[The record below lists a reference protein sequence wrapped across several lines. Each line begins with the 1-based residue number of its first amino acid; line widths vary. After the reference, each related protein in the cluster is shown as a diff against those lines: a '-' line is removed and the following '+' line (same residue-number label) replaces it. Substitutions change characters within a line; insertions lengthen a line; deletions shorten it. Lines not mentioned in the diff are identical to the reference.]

1 MTNDKQLLRN
11 SSSKKKRTQ
20 GELLE
25 EISNKLSVIID
36 QLGNI
41 LDYKSPVEDD
51 NVEEQNRTQNY
62 DYVQDK
68 DGLVYHK
75 EELRLRDEDNI

>member
-41 LDYKSPVEDD
+41 LDYKSPVEDN

-75 EELRLRDEDNI
+75 DELRLRDEDNI

>member
-1 MTNDKQLLRN
+1 MTK
-11 SSSKKKRTQ
+11 SKRTQ

-25 EISNKLSVIID
+25 EISNKLTVIID

-51 NVEEQNRTQNY
+51 NVEEQIKVENY

>member
-1 MTNDKQLLRN
+1 MTK
-11 SSSKKKRTQ
+11 SKRTQ

-25 EISNKLSVIID
+25 EISYKLTVIID

-51 NVEEQNRTQNY
+51 NVEEQIKVENY

-75 EELRLRDEDNI
+75 DELRLRNENNI

>member
-1 MTNDKQLLRN
+1 MTK
-11 SSSKKKRTQ
+11 SKRTQ

-25 EISNKLSVIID
+25 EISNKLTVIID

-41 LDYKSPVEDD
+41 LDYKPPVEDD
-51 NVEEQNRTQNY
+51 NVEEQIKVENY

>member
-1 MTNDKQLLRN
+1 MTN
-11 SSSKKKRTQ
+11 KKRTQ

-25 EISNKLSVIID
+25 EISNKLTVIID
-36 QLGNI
+36 QLDNV
-41 LDYKSPVEDD
+41 LNYKPPVEDD
-51 NVEEQNRTQNY
+51 NKEETIKVENY

-75 EELRLRDEDNI
+75 EELRLRDESNI

>member
-1 MTNDKQLLRN
+1 MTK
-11 SSSKKKRTQ
+11 SKRTQ

-25 EISNKLSVIID
+25 EISYKLTVIID

-51 NVEEQNRTQNY
+51 NVEEQYSEQIDNNRG
-62 DYVQDK
+62 DYSSLF
-68 DGLVYHK
+68 GTIS
-75 EELRLRDEDNI
+75 ERDLDD

>member
-1 MTNDKQLLRN
+1 MT
-11 SSSKKKRTQ
+11 KKKRTQ

-25 EISNKLSVIID
+25 EISYKLTVIID

-41 LDYKSPVEDD
+41 LDYKPPFVDDTKEEKIEVE
-51 NVEEQNRTQNY
+51 NY

-68 DGLVYHK
+68 DLSLIH
-75 EELRLRDEDNI
+75 I

>member
-1 MTNDKQLLRN
+1 MTN
-11 SSSKKKRTQ
+11 KKRTQ

-25 EISNKLSVIID
+25 EISNKLTVIID
-36 QLGNI
+36 QLDNV
-41 LDYKSPVEDD
+41 LNYKPPVVDD
-51 NVEEQNRTQNY
+51 NKDETIKVENY

-75 EELRLRDEDNI
+75 EELRLRDESNI

>member
-1 MTNDKQLLRN
+1 MT
-11 SSSKKKRTQ
+11 KKKRTQ

-25 EISNKLSVIID
+25 EISYKLTVIID

-41 LDYKSPVEDD
+41 LDYKPPVEDD
-51 NVEEQNRTQNY
+51 NVEEQIKVENY

>member
-11 SSSKKKRTQ
+11 SSSKSKRTQ

-25 EISNKLSVIID
+25 EISYKLTVIID

-51 NVEEQNRTQNY
+51 NKEEQIKVENY

-75 EELRLRDEDNI
+75 DELKLRNENNI

>member
-1 MTNDKQLLRN
+1 MTK
-11 SSSKKKRTQ
+11 SKRTQ

-25 EISNKLSVIID
+25 EISYKLTVIID

-51 NVEEQNRTQNY
+51 NIEEQYPEQIDNNRGDYSSLFGVIREGCSNY
-62 DYVQDK
+62 RLANN
-68 DGLVYHK
+68 GLFLYT
-75 EELRLRDEDNI
+75 N

>member
-1 MTNDKQLLRN
+1 MTN
-11 SSSKKKRTQ
+11 KKRTQ

-25 EISNKLSVIID
+25 EISNKLTVIID
-36 QLGNI
+36 QLDNV
-41 LDYKSPVEDD
+41 LNYKPPVVDD
-51 NVEEQNRTQNY
+51 NKEETIKVENY

-75 EELRLRDEDNI
+75 EELRLRDESNI

>member
-1 MTNDKQLLRN
+1 MTK
-11 SSSKKKRTQ
+11 SKRTQ

-25 EISNKLSVIID
+25 EISYKLTVIID

-51 NVEEQNRTQNY
+51 NVEEQIKVENY
-62 DYVQDK
+62 DYVQDEN
-68 DGLVYHK
+68 GLVYHK
-75 EELRLRDEDNI
+75 DELKLRNENNI

>member
-41 LDYKSPVEDD
+41 LDYKSPVEDN

-68 DGLVYHK
+68 DRLVYHK

>member
-1 MTNDKQLLRN
+1 MTK
-11 SSSKKKRTQ
+11 SKRTQ

-25 EISNKLSVIID
+25 EISNKLTVIID

-51 NVEEQNRTQNY
+51 NIEEQYPEQIDNNRG
-62 DYVQDK
+62 DYSSLFGVI
-68 DGLVYHK
+68 
-75 EELRLRDEDNI
+75 REDNLDA

>member
-1 MTNDKQLLRN
+1 MTN
-11 SSSKKKRTQ
+11 KKRTQ

-25 EISNKLSVIID
+25 EISKKLTVIID
-36 QLGNI
+36 QLDNV
-41 LDYKSPVEDD
+41 LNYKPPVVDD
-51 NVEEQNRTQNY
+51 NVEEEIKVENY

-75 EELRLRDEDNI
+75 EELRLRDESNI

>member
-1 MTNDKQLLRN
+1 MT
-11 SSSKKKRTQ
+11 KKKRTQ

-25 EISNKLSVIID
+25 EISYKLTLIIN
-36 QLGNI
+36 QLDNV
-41 LDYKSPVEDD
+41 LNYKSPVEDN

-68 DGLVYHK
+68 NGLVYHK
-75 EELRLRDEDNI
+75 DELRLRNESNI

>member
-1 MTNDKQLLRN
+1 MT
-11 SSSKKKRTQ
+11 KKKRTQ

-25 EISNKLSVIID
+25 EISNKLTVIID
-36 QLGNI
+36 QLDNVVN
-41 LDYKSPVEDD
+41 YKPPVVDD
-51 NVEEQNRTQNY
+51 NVEEQIKVENY

-75 EELRLRDEDNI
+75 EELRLRDESNI

>member
-41 LDYKSPVEDD
+41 LDYKSPVEDN

-62 DYVQDK
+62 DYIQDK

>member
-1 MTNDKQLLRN
+1 MTN
-11 SSSKKKRTQ
+11 KKRTQ

-25 EISNKLSVIID
+25 EISNKLTVIID
-36 QLGNI
+36 QLDNV
-41 LDYKSPVEDD
+41 LNYKPPVVDD
-51 NVEEQNRTQNY
+51 NKEEAIKVENY

-75 EELRLRDEDNI
+75 EELRLRDESNI

>member
-1 MTNDKQLLRN
+1 MTK
-11 SSSKKKRTQ
+11 SKRTQ

-25 EISNKLSVIID
+25 EISNKLTVIID
-36 QLGNI
+36 QLDNV
-41 LDYKSPVEDD
+41 LNYKPPVVDD
-51 NVEEQNRTQNY
+51 NKEETIKVENY

-75 EELRLRDEDNI
+75 EELRLRDESNI

>member
-1 MTNDKQLLRN
+1 MTK
-11 SSSKKKRTQ
+11 SKRTQ

-25 EISNKLSVIID
+25 EISNKLTVIID

-41 LDYKSPVEDD
+41 LDYKSPVEDN

>member
-1 MTNDKQLLRN
+1 MTK
-11 SSSKKKRTQ
+11 SKRTQ

-25 EISNKLSVIID
+25 EISNKLTVIID

>member
-1 MTNDKQLLRN
+1 MT
-11 SSSKKKRTQ
+11 KKKRTQ

-25 EISNKLSVIID
+25 EISNKLTVIIN
-36 QLGNI
+36 QLDNV
-41 LDYKSPVEDD
+41 LNYKSPVEDN

-68 DGLVYHK
+68 NGLVYHK
-75 EELRLRDEDNI
+75 DELRLRDESNI

>member
-1 MTNDKQLLRN
+1 MTN
-11 SSSKKKRTQ
+11 KKRTQ

-25 EISNKLSVIID
+25 EISYKLTVIID

-51 NVEEQNRTQNY
+51 NVEEQIKVENY

-75 EELRLRDEDNI
+75 DELKLRDENNI

>member
-1 MTNDKQLLRN
+1 MTK
-11 SSSKKKRTQ
+11 SKRTQ

-25 EISNKLSVIID
+25 EISNKLTVIID
-36 QLGNI
+36 QLDNV
-41 LDYKSPVEDD
+41 LNYKPPVVDD
-51 NVEEQNRTQNY
+51 NVEEEIKVENY

-75 EELRLRDEDNI
+75 EELRLRDESDI

>member
-1 MTNDKQLLRN
+1 MT
-11 SSSKKKRTQ
+11 KKKRTQ

-36 QLGNI
+36 QLDNV
-41 LDYKSPVEDD
+41 LNYKSPVEDN

>member
-41 LDYKSPVEDD
+41 LDYKSPVEDN

>member
-1 MTNDKQLLRN
+1 MTK
-11 SSSKKKRTQ
+11 SKRTQ

-25 EISNKLSVIID
+25 EISYKLTVIID

-51 NVEEQNRTQNY
+51 NIEEQYPEQIDNNRG
-62 DYVQDK
+62 DYSSLFGVI
-68 DGLVYHK
+68 
-75 EELRLRDEDNI
+75 REDNLDA

>member
-1 MTNDKQLLRN
+1 MTK
-11 SSSKKKRTQ
+11 SKRTQ

-41 LDYKSPVEDD
+41 LDYKSHVED
-51 NVEEQNRTQNY
+51 NNEY
-62 DYVQDK
+62 P
-68 DGLVYHK
+68 K
-75 EELRLRDEDNI
+75 E